1 MGRAFRILKRQSH
14 VTITLDTRKSGGTG
28 SKDRGSKDRGG
39 N

>member
-14 VTITLDTRKSGGTG
+14 ITITLDTRKG
-28 SKDRGSKDRGG
+28 SPQGG